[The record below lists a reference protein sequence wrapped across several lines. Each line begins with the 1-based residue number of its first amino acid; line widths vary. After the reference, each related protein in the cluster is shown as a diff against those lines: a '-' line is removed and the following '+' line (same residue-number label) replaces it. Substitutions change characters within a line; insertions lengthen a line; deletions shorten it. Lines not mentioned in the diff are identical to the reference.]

1 MESARAERDCEVVQ
15 HGPGFWV
22 LVPDDGAND
31 VYDHISALQTRRL
44 QRSCRR
50 REGDFDVVDNRGK
63 QAAENLRVT

>member
-1 MESARAERDCEVVQ
+1 VPSGTVKWFNMAR
-15 HGPGFWV
+15 GFGFM
-22 LVPDDGAND
+22 VPDDGAND